1 MFFETPGMNDARRH
15 EFQAEVKQLLDLMVH
30 SLYSNKDIFLR
41 ELVSNASDALD
52 RLRFAAV
59 TEPSLLA
66 DRALEIRLDS
76 DRENRTLTIWDNGI
90 GMSREEVVENIGT
103 IAKSGTKAFLHELG
117 QADAKDR
124 PELIGQFGVGF
135 YSSFMVAERVELVT
149 RRAGQD
155 TATTWSSTGDGYEI
169 GEGERPQ
176 SGTTLTLHLKPVD
189 EENHLSDYTDEFV
202 LRNIVK
208 RYSDF
213 VAYPIK
219 MKVWENAKEGTGK
232 VLEERVLNSQKAIWA
247 RPKDDVTEEEY
258 REFYRHIS
266 HDWHEPLEKIVVKI
280 EGTFEAQAILFI
292 PSTAPFDLFHPEMKR
307 GIQLYVKRVFIM
319 DECKEL
325 IPPYLR
331 FVKGVVDA
339 QDLSLNV
346 SREIL
351 QKDRQIRAIRKNL
364 VRKVLDTLKTMKTE
378 EPKKY
383 DGFFAQFGPAL
394 KEGIVGGESHEV
406 DAILDVL
413 LAPSTRNPS
422 TPTSLADYVSR
433 MKEDQDRI
441 YYLTGPSLDAIKNS
455 PHLEALV
462 ERGFEVLLFTDPIDE
477 IWLERGLKY
486 QEKTFASVGRGE
498 VDLGKT
504 AEEKARAE
512 KDREERQADLKDMLG
527 ALRVH
532 LQDHVKE
539 VRLSDRLTSSAA
551 CLVGDP
557 GDPTPQMEKLMRQL
571 GQEPTAVK
579 RVLELNPS
587 HGLLERLK
595 GLHAEAPGGETFQ
608 DYAELL
614 YGQALL
620 AEGGQIE
627 DPARFARLVADLMTR
642 A

>member
-1 MFFETPGMNDARRH
+1 MSDIRRH

-41 ELVSNASDALD
+41 ELISNASDALD
-52 RLRFAAV
+52 RLRFASV
-59 TEPSLLA
+59 TEPELLA
-66 DRALEIRLDS
+66 GRELEIRLDS

-90 GMSREEVVENIGT
+90 GMSRDEVVENIGT
-103 IAKSGTKAFLHELG
+103 IARSGTKAFLRQLG
-117 QADAKDR
+117 QADTKDR

-135 YSSFMVAERVELVT
+135 YSSFMVADRVELVT
-149 RRAGQD
+149 KKAGEDQ
-155 TATTWSSTGDGYEI
+155 ATRWSSTGDGYDVDDGDRHE
-169 GEGERPQ
+169 
-176 SGTTLTLHLKPVD
+176 SGTTITLHLKPVD

-202 LRNIVK
+202 LRSIVK

-219 MKVWENAKEGTGK
+219 MKVWEDAKEGSGK

-247 RPKDDVTEEEY
+247 RPKDEVTEEEY

-266 HDWHEPLEKIVVKI
+266 HDWREPLEKIVVKM

-292 PSTAPFDLFHPEMKR
+292 PSAAPFDLFHPEMKR

-339 QDLSLNV
+339 HDLSLNV

-351 QKDRQIRAIRKNL
+351 QKDRQIRAIRRNL
-364 VRKVLDTLKTMKTE
+364 IRKVLDTLKTMKTE
-378 EPKKY
+378 ESEKY
-383 DGFFAQFGPAL
+383 AGFFGQFGAAL
-394 KEGIVGGESHEV
+394 KEGLVGGETNEV
-406 DAILDVL
+406 DGILEAL
-413 LAPSTRNPS
+413 LAPSTHDPN
-422 TPTSLADYVSR
+422 TVTSLQDYESR
-433 MKEDQDRI
+433 MKEGQDSV

-455 PHLEALV
+455 PHLEAFV
-462 ERGFEVLLFTDPIDE
+462 ERGYEVLLFTDPIDE

-486 QEKTFASVGRGE
+486 NDKAFTSVGRGE
-498 VDLGKT
+498 VNLGT
-504 AEEKARAE
+504 DEEKAQAE
-512 KDREERQADLKDMLG
+512 KEREERQATMKDMLG

-539 VRLSDRLTSSAA
+539 VRLSNRLTNSAA
-551 CLVGDP
+551 CLVGEP

-571 GQEPTAVK
+571 GQEPPTVK
-579 RVLELNPS
+579 RVLELNPT

-595 GLHAEAPGGETFQ
+595 TLHAEAPEGAFQ
-608 DYAELL
+608 EYADLL

-620 AEGGQIE
+620 AEGGQLE
-627 DPARFARLVADLMTR
+627 DPARFARLVAELMTR
-642 A
+642 T